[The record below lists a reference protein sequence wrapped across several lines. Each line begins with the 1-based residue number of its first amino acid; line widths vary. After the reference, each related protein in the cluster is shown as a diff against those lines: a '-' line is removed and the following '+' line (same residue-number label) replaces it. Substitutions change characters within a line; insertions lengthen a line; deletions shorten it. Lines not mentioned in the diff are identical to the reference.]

1 MFNYALNRLP
11 SERML
16 RKLYHQT
23 PVRYYSKR
31 NLIRQAGLSLHG
43 IALSSGRGCSAL
55 YLLAL
60 VRAEKFLSCYR
71 GLPCG
76 DGRLITSLPPRQ
88 PKRAA

>member
-31 NLIRQAGLSLHG
+31 NLIRQVGLSLHG
-43 IALSSGRGCSAL
+43 IALSSGRGVLLCTCWLWSA
-55 YLLAL
+55 
-60 VRAEKFLSCYR
+60 RKSSCPVIAGYR
-71 GLPCG
+71 VETVG
-76 DGRLITSLPPRQ
+76 
-88 PKRAA
+88 